1 MSEAEAMQDWDDEGL
16 YDDWLDSEEDDDG
29 LWHKPPPKEPKGKPK
44 VKRKKRKN
52 SIPRGKMVNMVC
64 HCGAKYQSRKADLLR
79 GWGLSCSKSCAA
91 KRREFGLPEATIL
104 GEI

>member
-1 MSEAEAMQDWDDEGL
+1 MSEAEAMQDWSDEGSYF
-16 YDDWLDSEEDDDG
+16 YDLEPDG
-29 LWHKPPPKEPKGKPK
+29 LWQKPSKEPKGKPK